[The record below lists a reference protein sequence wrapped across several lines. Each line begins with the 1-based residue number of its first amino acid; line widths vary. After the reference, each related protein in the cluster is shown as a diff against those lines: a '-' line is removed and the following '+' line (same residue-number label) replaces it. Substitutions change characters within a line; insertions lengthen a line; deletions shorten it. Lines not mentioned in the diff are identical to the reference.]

1 MYGEF
6 LLKGTEKF
14 LPNWKKKVIIGHFTG
29 MNGIFR
35 AWSEGRHGPAGCT
48 EKSAERDDERLTM
61 NDQRLPM
68 DHILSP
74 ILPTSSAILESGK
87 QKEGFIMSFV
97 LAEDMDF
104 GTVETAVYGYVNF
117 CQGPDFYEFRMSP
130 EAARPFMEKIEEAL
144 AGLNGVLKKLD
155 PQAEPLEQVIYQEG
169 NEDNQGTIVFTAYL
183 LGPVAIDGDWMSEGD
198 ALKFI
203 DEMDPEWKQNVTCD
217 LVADQCDFGNIVS
230 LQLKRLD
237 GRE

>member
-1 MYGEF
+1 
-6 LLKGTEKF
+6 
-14 LPNWKKKVIIGHFTG
+14 
-29 MNGIFR
+29 
-35 AWSEGRHGPAGCT
+35 
-48 EKSAERDDERLTM
+48 
-61 NDQRLPM
+61 
-68 DHILSP
+68 
-74 ILPTSSAILESGK
+74 
-87 QKEGFIMSFV
+87 MSFV

-104 GTVETAVYGYVNF
+104 GTVETAVHGYVNF

-155 PQAEPLEQVIYQEG
+155 PQAETLEQAIYQEG